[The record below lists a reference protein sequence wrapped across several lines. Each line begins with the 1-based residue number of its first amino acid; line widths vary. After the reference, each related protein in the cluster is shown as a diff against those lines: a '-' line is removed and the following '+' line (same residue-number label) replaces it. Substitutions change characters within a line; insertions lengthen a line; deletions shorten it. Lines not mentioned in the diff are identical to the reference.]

1 MLFLA
6 CSTSSPTR
14 FLANPLST
22 SGVLSSMAAP
32 YLVEGPFPADFA
44 LIKAKEVDDNGNL
57 SYTLT
62 ACNFN
67 RLMAMAAWTVIA
79 EAALVLKERAPGV
92 PVAALLAA
100 TEATLLVPEHVPE
113 MQLAG

>member
-1 MLFLA
+1 MLGGWKFFFA
-6 CSTSSPTR
+6 CSMSSPTR

-32 YLVEGPFPADFA
+32 YPVERPLPADFA
-44 LIKAKEVDDNGNL
+44 RIKAKEVDDKGNP

-67 RLMAMAAWTVIA
+67 RLMAMAARTVSPRRI
-79 EAALVLKERAPGV
+79 PSCWSG
-92 PVAALLAA
+92 
-100 TEATLLVPEHVPE
+100 
-113 MQLAG
+113 